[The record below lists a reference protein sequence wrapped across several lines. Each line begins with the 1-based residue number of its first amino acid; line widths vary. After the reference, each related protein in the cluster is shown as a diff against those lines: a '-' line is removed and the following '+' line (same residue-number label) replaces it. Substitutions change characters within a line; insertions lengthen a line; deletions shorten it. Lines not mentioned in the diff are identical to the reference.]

1 MRRGEIWT
9 LSNGGNSTGKPR
21 PAVIVQNDTFAA
33 TGSVALCPFTSD
45 TTEASRLRLPVEPSL
60 QNGLQSS
67 SRIMVDKIVAAP
79 KRKLGKRIGKLDD
92 DNIARLDRSLATFPA
107 LATSR

>member
-33 TGSVALCPFTSD
+33 TNSVALCPFTTD
-45 TTEASRLRLPVEPSL
+45 TTEAPWLRLPVEPSP
-60 QNGLQSS
+60 QNGLRSP
-67 SRIMVDKIVAAP
+67 SRIMIDKIVAAP
-79 KRKLGKRIGKLDD
+79 KRRLGERIGELDD
-92 DNIARLDRSLATFPA
+92 DNIARLDRSLATFLA
-107 LATSR
+107 LTTSP